1 MTTMLK
7 IENMDPNGGVDVA
20 MVQVWAKGPDGE
32 PDLMV
37 DQLPLSDSVSIGIHS
52 CQYLVIKEV

>member
-7 IENMDPNGGVDVA
+7 IENMDPGKDIDVA
-20 MVQVWAKGPDGE
+20 MVQVWAKGPEGE

-37 DQLPLSDSVSIGIHS
+37 NQLPLSRSVSIEIHS